1 MKFLVL
7 LTRSK
12 QKCSRIDLQV
22 HLCAQSCGQHELSWL
37 SGGFPRREHTS
48 ASQESLDA
56 KKEVLPYVDW
66 RELEECSGN
75 SSLQHKV
82 GVDLLFG
89 QSAMTLKHR
98 MAPQLSSQHV
108 GGTAR
113 EPEPQAL
120 SLFSAECRSEK
131 LLNFYVLGLAARWA
145 PSLRHLS
152 AVAPGI

>member
-1 MKFLVL
+1 MLRDK
-7 LTRSK
+7 K
-12 QKCSRIDLQV
+12 QAKVQQNDLQA
-22 HLCAQSCGQHELSWL
+22 HLYAQSCGQHKLSWL
-37 SGGFPRREHTS
+37 SEGFPCRAHTS

-56 KKEVLPYVDW
+56 KKEVLPHVDW

-108 GGTAR
+108 G
-113 EPEPQAL
+113 EQLENQSHKP
-120 SLFSAECRSEK
+120 
-131 LLNFYVLGLAARWA
+131 
-145 PSLRHLS
+145 
-152 AVAPGI
+152 